1 MNQKQNNEKH
11 ISVADGNKKG
21 GNNKKFKVQCPNS
34 LYIISPS
41 LHNINHFAKK
51 LE

>member
-1 MNQKQNNEKH
+1 MKINQKQNSEKH

-21 GNNKKFKVQCPNS
+21 GNNKKFPVQFPNS
-34 LYIISPS
+34 LYIISP
-41 LHNINHFAKK
+41 LLIILIN